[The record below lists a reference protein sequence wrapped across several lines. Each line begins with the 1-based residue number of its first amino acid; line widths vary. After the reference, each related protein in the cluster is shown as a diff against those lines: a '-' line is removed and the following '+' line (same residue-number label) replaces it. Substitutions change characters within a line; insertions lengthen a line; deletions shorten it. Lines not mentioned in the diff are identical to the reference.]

1 MAFIADKTRQ
11 GVQKATGGY
20 SIDQSLRFN
29 DDDSAYLSRTPSSA
43 GNRKTWTFSCW
54 VKLGN
59 AKEWDMLFYT
69 GTGDRNHDHITFRN
83 GEIGL
88 TWDLKSYVTTAKYRD
103 PSAWYHIVFAIDTTQ
118 TTASNR
124 IKLYVNGSE
133 VTDLNYNGDPGLDY
147 NFRFMNT
154 ARIHYLGYSSF
165 HPSPHFDGY
174 MAEVNFIDGQA
185 LTPSDFGESGTYGE
199 WKPIEYTGTYG
210 TNGFYL
216 DFADS
221 ADLGNDVSG
230 EGNDWTTNNLA
241 ATDQMLDTPTNNFCT
256 MTPLT
261 NGKHGGNVVFSQGN
275 LRVAITGDNFQRNA
289 YSTFNLPKTGKWYWE
304 VYVEAGDSSEIGI
317 IEDAQ
322 DYQISDDW
330 SFIGNGW
337 AYAGS
342 NGKKIDH
349 GPSTTW
355 GNSYGNTDLI
365 SVAVDMDNSKIWW
378 AKNGTWQVSGNP
390 STGANAAYTNVSGNV
405 SPAVGD
411 NSSVAHTTISNFGQD
426 SSFAG
431 NKTAQGN
438 TDDNGYGD
446 FYYEPPTGFNAL
458 CTANLSDPA
467 VIPSEH
473 FNVKLFTGNGGTNT
487 TDVGFAADLVW
498 SKQRSTTAEH
508 MLVDVLRGLTSS
520 SGGYLRPNT
529 TDGESGSWSY
539 DAITTSGNNVISKYL
554 TGYTGSANLNG
565 ATQVLWCWKANGTS
579 VLNENGTLD
588 SQVSAN
594 TDAGFSIVSYTGT
607 GSNATVGH
615 GLSSAPEMVIV
626 KGRDQ
631 TAHWMVGSDYLTSWN
646 YSMKMDNTSAESSDS
661 MKWNNTSP
669 SNTVFTV
676 GTEPFTNGNNN
687 TFVSYC
693 FHSVDGYSKVGSYT
707 GNGSTD
713 GPFVYCGFRPAFV
726 LIRCATSA
734 EEWWMFDAK
743 RDPDNL
749 VHHAL
754 RPSGSS
760 AESSGTAA
768 GSEHMDFTSNGFKI
782 TARGGSVNGN
792 TGGTYIFY
800 AIAENPFK
808 YTNAR

>member
-1 MAFIADKTRQ
+1 MALQSSGEIEISDVNVELGNTATDQLNLDNADVRDLFDVPTGEIALSD
-11 GVQKATGGY
+11 GY
-20 SIDQSLRFN
+20 GKSAVYNIDNSLRF
-29 DDDSAYLSRTPSSA
+29 DSASSA
-43 GNRKTWTFSCW
+43 HLTWTAGTATDRNKWTMSFWHKMGNIPSADTLIMAADGSNFQVRQTGNKW
-54 VKLGN
+54 LIRDDYLGGSLFT
-59 AKEWDMLFYT
+59 ADMLF
-69 GTGDRNHDHITFRN
+69 
-83 GEIGL
+83 
-88 TWDLKSYVTTAKYRD
+88 RD
-103 PSAWYHIVFAIDTTQ
+103 PSAWYHFVIVWDTDQGTS
-118 TTASNR
+118 TDR
-124 IKLYVNGSE
+124 IKFYINGTRTTGTWNTTVSSGANSAWNNASKAHALMNSNGGSSYV
-133 VTDLNYNGDPGLDY
+133 
-147 NFRFMNT
+147 
-154 ARIHYLGYSSF
+154 
-165 HPSPHFDGY
+165 DGY
-174 MAEVNFIDGQA
+174 LAEVNFIDGQA
-185 LTPSDFGESGTYGE
+185 KAPADFGETGDYGE

-337 AYAGS
+337 AYAGY

-438 TDDNGYGD
+438 TDGNGYGD

-458 CTANLSDPA
+458 CTQNLPNPA

-498 SKQRSTTAEH
+498 
-508 MLVDVLRGLTSS
+508 
-520 SGGYLRPNT
+520 
-529 TDGESGSWSY
+529 
-539 DAITTSGNNVISKYL
+539 
-554 TGYTGSANLNG
+554 
-565 ATQVLWCWKANGTS
+565 
-579 VLNENGTLD
+579 
-588 SQVSAN
+588 
-594 TDAGFSIVSYTGT
+594 
-607 GSNATVGH
+607 
-615 GLSSAPEMVIV
+615 
-626 KGRDQ
+626 
-631 TAHWMVGSDYLTSWN
+631 
-646 YSMKMDNTSAESSDS
+646 
-661 MKWNNTSP
+661 
-669 SNTVFTV
+669 
-676 GTEPFTNGNNN
+676 
-687 TFVSYC
+687 
-693 FHSVDGYSKVGSYT
+693 
-707 GNGSTD
+707 
-713 GPFVYCGFRPAFV
+713 
-726 LIRCATSA
+726 
-734 EEWWMFDAK
+734 
-743 RDPDNL
+743 
-749 VHHAL
+749 
-754 RPSGSS
+754 
-760 AESSGTAA
+760 
-768 GSEHMDFTSNGFKI
+768 
-782 TARGGSVNGN
+782 
-792 TGGTYIFY
+792 
-800 AIAENPFK
+800 
-808 YTNAR
+808 